1 MRNYTKIKEPQDIKP
16 KEKQR
21 DINFDKKK
29 TKESNK
35 QREKKEKTDLEN
47 DGRTSGTWQ

>member
-29 TKESNK
+29 TNKKTKERQENK
-35 QREKKEKTDLEN
+35 
-47 DGRTSGTWQ
+47 